1 MIDFIIIYA
10 TFLAFL
16 IASAVVIVLSAIVL
30 LYTYNLVRLALSEK
44 WATLVVIIIAVLI
57 YAFILSLGIYFGEE
71 PL

>member
-1 MIDFIIIYA
+1 MIEFIAIYA

-16 IASAVVIVLSAIVL
+16 IGSAVVIVLSAIAL

-44 WATLVVIIIAVLI
+44 WATLVVIIIAVII
-57 YAFILSLGIYFGEE
+57 YALVLSLGVYFGEE

>member
-1 MIDFIIIYA
+1 MIEFIVIYA

-16 IASAVVIVLSAIVL
+16 IGSAVVIVLSAIAL

-44 WATLVVIIIAVLI
+44 WATIVIIIIAVII
-57 YAFILSLGIYFGEE
+57 YALVLSLGVYFGEE